1 MLTDVL
7 ILFSPSGDVDH
18 KKENPP
24 PPPAIPPPVLRLNL
38 CLACCSTYVES
49 PGRLTQRQDGNS
61 ELISFPSR

>member
-24 PPPAIPPPVLRLNL
+24 PPSIPPPVLRLNL
-38 CLACCSTYVES
+38 CLACCSSTYVES